1 MIRRTSLPARRRFLR
16 GSEGSERR
24 LASAPPLWWISPTES
39 KGRTENPSR
48 SDGVPALHTFLAIAR
63 KTCSSAACC
72 RQWTPPRGA
81 APLGCEGHRSRGR
94 QFFLIWMISTDRFRS
109 DCPGHGSDTRSALL
123 NEPERHSLS
132 RELRSPTGGLSPP
145 RYYTTMELYRLSP
158 TCVYRRLE
166 GRDFMAT
173 DTFKNSALANF
184 IAYLRCALDLRPRCE
199 SGMCVTCSPQI
210 TRSGGRKTFW
220 AQKRSAP

>member
-1 MIRRTSLPARRRFLR
+1 MRKNSRPSSILPYGE

-81 APLGCEGHRSRGR
+81 APPGCEGHRSRGR
-94 QFFLIWMISTDRFRS
+94 QFFFYLDDLDGPVSIGLSWSRIRYALRAAER
-109 DCPGHGSDTRSALL
+109 TRT
-123 NEPERHSLS
+123 SLS
-132 RELRSPTGGLSPP
+132 FERAPKSHRGAFAPSLSHYNGTLSAISYLCLSTLRG
-145 RYYTTMELYRLSP
+145 
-158 TCVYRRLE
+158 
-166 GRDFMAT
+166 
-173 DTFKNSALANF
+173 
-184 IAYLRCALDLRPRCE
+184 
-199 SGMCVTCSPQI
+199 
-210 TRSGGRKTFW
+210 
-220 AQKRSAP
+220 